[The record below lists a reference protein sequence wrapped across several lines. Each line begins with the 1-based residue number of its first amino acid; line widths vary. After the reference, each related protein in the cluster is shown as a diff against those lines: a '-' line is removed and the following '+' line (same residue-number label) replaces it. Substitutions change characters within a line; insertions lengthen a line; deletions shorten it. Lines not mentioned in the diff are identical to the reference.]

1 MAMPS
6 TSTRYSR
13 RDWLSWAA
21 AGAAVLSLPRVAVAH
36 GDSPHLQLWRNP
48 DCGCCNL
55 WVKHLENYQ
64 FTVQVHDV
72 EDAAALRKK
81 LGLPERFSGCH
92 TAEVGGYVIEG
103 HVPALD
109 IKRLLRERPN
119 ALGLAVPGMPYGSPG
134 MELGNKKDRYDVLL
148 VNRDGSA
155 SIFKSYL

>member
-1 MAMPS
+1 M
-6 TSTRYSR
+6 
-13 RDWLSWAA
+13 
-21 AGAAVLSLPRVAVAH
+21 
-36 GDSPHLQLWRNP
+36 
-48 DCGCCNL
+48 
-55 WVKHLENYQ
+55 
-64 FTVQVHDV
+64 QVHDL